1 MVKQQKFMTYL
12 LIMIALVLLNSSKG
26 KIPTFPAQSEE
37 KIQYNEWLASP
48 HARSMDTPEERER
61 MNKTGCAHCH
71 TAQGYWE
78 VILEGKES
86 SAPYEDVTGLSCIAC
101 HHTGNEPSKVGGLR
115 VKEIKHVCTGCHDLI
130 VESNADNL
138 SWCPQGS
145 ILQGEGGAE
154 FEGKDY
160 PAGVHSMLD
169 KNCVTCHMAPKPGG
183 PDEAMPGGHTFRVI
197 TKGET
202 PRQLNRNGCI
212 QCHDWISLDWVELK
226 QAEFKNL
233 LEILA
238 DLLPKKSSSM
248 ENTQGHEPKFP
259 KDPSLS
265 KTEAM
270 ASFNY
275 WMAVKD
281 GTFGVHNP
289 VYLKKLLEDS
299 IESLKGGT
307 HDEK

>member
-1 MVKQQKFMTYL
+1 MGKQQKFMIYVLL
-12 LIMIALVLLNSSKG
+12 LILLVCLNSSKS
-26 KIPTFPAQSEE
+26 KTPASPAQSGKE
-37 KIQYNEWLASP
+37 IQYNDWLASP
-48 HARSMDTPEERER
+48 HAMSMDTPEGRER

-101 HHTGNEPSKVGGLR
+101 HHTENEPSKVGELR
-115 VKEIKHVCTGCHDLI
+115 VKGIKHVCTGCHDLI
-130 VESNADNL
+130 VENDADNL

-145 ILQGEGGAE
+145 ILRGEGGAE

-160 PAGVHSMLD
+160 PTGVHSMLD
-169 KNCVTCHMAPKPGG
+169 KNCVTCHMAPKPVGR
-183 PDEAMPGGHTFRVI
+183 DEAMPGGHTFRAI

-202 PRQLNRNGCI
+202 PRKLNRNGCV
-212 QCHDWISLDWVELK
+212 QCHDWISPEWVEMK

-233 LEILA
+233 LETLA
-238 DLLPKKSSSM
+238 DLLPKKSSSID
-248 ENTQGHEPKFP
+248 NAQSREPKFP

-265 KTEAM
+265 KAEAM

-275 WMAVKD
+275 WMVVKD

-299 IESLKGGT
+299 IESLKRM
-307 HDEK
+307 EKK